1 MNSLEC
7 HVKNFLV
14 LLCVKFSHIHPE
26 KYATSLVAFQ
36 PRVPSS
42 NDSELYFC
50 EPENNLVLISVW
62 VKI

>member
-1 MNSLEC
+1 MWKMNSLEC

-14 LLCVKFSHIHPE
+14 LLCVNSFPIIHPD
-26 KYATSLVAFQ
+26 KYATGLVAFQ

-50 EPENNLVLISVW
+50 APENNLVLISV
-62 VKI
+62 